1 MSRSTSSTSMYFSGD
16 FKTTELRK
24 YHALKRCLSSP
35 GTAGMKKRL
44 SHKGSLF
51 FYFEFSGGVYS
62 QMHCIKRVL
71 VELFSVVIFG

>member
-1 MSRSTSSTSMYFSGD
+1 
-16 FKTTELRK
+16 
-24 YHALKRCLSSP
+24 
-35 GTAGMKKRL
+35 MKKRL